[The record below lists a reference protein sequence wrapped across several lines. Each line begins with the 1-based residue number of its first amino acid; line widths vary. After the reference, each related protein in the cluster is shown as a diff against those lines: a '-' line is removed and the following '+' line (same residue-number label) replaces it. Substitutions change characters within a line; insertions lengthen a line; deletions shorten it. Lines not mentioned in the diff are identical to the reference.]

1 MSEPGHGLPDC
12 SAVHEQVYAFPDHQL
27 SAAAAADIREHLMAC
42 EPCLDKFQVEEAMRA
57 LIQRCCREDLAPE
70 GLRVRIRASFTSE
83 GDIAAR

>member
-1 MSEPGHGLPDC
+1 MSEHGHDLHDC
-12 SAVHEQVYAFPDHQL
+12 SAVIEQVYAFHDHEL
-27 SAAAAADIREHLMAC
+27 SAEEADEIREHLMAC
-42 EPCLDKFQVEEAMRA
+42 EPCLDKFQVEEAMRV